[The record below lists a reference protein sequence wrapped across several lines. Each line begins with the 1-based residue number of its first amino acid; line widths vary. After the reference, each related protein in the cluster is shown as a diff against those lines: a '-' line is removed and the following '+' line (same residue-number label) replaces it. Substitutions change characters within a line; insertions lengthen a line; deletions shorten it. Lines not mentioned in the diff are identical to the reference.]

1 MSTLT
6 NHRTLQEIGL
16 DLSHT
21 IQNKTAG
28 MLRTGQLLN
37 EARES
42 AEHTEWLPFLKLHR
56 IEARS
61 AQNYMKAAAWAD
73 TKCETVS
80 YFELSKIAPKAIYEL
95 ARGKYTDD
103 VVKLVLWAAE
113 HRHIGLKD
121 LQSIAKTGEK
131 AAILREIRR
140 ELKLEAE
147 AKRLAEA
154 KEAGFD
160 TVEEYEADIAAKKK
174 EAQEKRKQ
182 ERAEKKSAK
191 QEDDTE
197 DGDDGSDGDDEK
209 DAEEK
214 DDDSEDDDD
223 TEETNE
229 PSQAQLKAISKFD
242 AAVEE
247 LRKLWSQSL
256 KLFDDVKTPTDV
268 IDEASRFLEEVSQRR
283 KLKSHTTD
291 AHIDASKLN

>member
-191 QEDDTE
+191 QDDAEDE
-197 DGDDGSDGDDEK
+197 EGDDEK
-209 DAEEK
+209 KDDEDAEEK
-214 DDDSEDDDD
+214 DDDAED
-223 TEETNE
+223 TEEAS
-229 PSQAQLKAISKFD
+229 PAQLRAISDFD
-242 AAVEE
+242 KAVEI
-247 LRKLWSQSL
+247 LRKVMTKSL
-256 KLFDDVKTPTDV
+256 AVFDDTKTPTDV
-268 IDEASRFLEEVSQRR
+268 TDEVSRFLDEVSQRK
-283 KLKSHTTD
+283 KLSLMQADEMAVH
-291 AHIDASKLN
+291 